1 MFDKTADEKEAQEP
15 KNKRYHNY
23 KKRRFENKIARRDK
37 YRGL

>member
-23 KKRRFENKIARRDK
+23 QKNEVRE
-37 YRGL
+37 